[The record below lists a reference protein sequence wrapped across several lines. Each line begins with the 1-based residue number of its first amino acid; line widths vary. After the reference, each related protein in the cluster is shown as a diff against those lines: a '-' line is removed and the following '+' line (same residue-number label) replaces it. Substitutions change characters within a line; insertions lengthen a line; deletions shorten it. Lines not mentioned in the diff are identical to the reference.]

1 MPTPAPIGP
10 IVFSEPRA
18 QRIREPEN
26 LKEFHSVVHGDLNVK
41 VESMR
46 EAEAIMA
53 AWRVIMQK
61 AADEAQAI
69 LSEMRRMEISDST
82 MDRYR
87 GDATESM
94 KTGM

>member
-26 LKEFHSVVHGDLNVK
+26 LKEFHSVVHGDMNVK
-41 VESMR
+41 VESMK
-46 EAEAIMA
+46 EAEVIMA

-61 AADEAQAI
+61 AADEAQLI
-69 LSEMRRMEISDST
+69 LGEFRKAQAAVSQE
-82 MDRYR
+82 
-87 GDATESM
+87 A
-94 KTGM
+94 